1 MYHCR
6 PTRTYTKQA
15 LFAWMDKLSEFCRW
29 EDMFSEDVIKLGE
42 KFADENVLRN
52 IEILEDCVSLVAEID
67 AKRYYCI
74 IDWDK
79 SVAKPIFKYSGDN
92 HDVHQAIAV
101 AGLLS
106 IEELIT
112 DRADTMV
119 PDFVQADNKPKDV
132 DIDGKNLIAE
142 RLLIKF
148 FMADQ
153 RLCMVPCWA
162 TGDSIVDI
170 IEDKQR
176 CAALKNEAK
185 RGAVVRMIYYLN
197 RSVFKFDKK
206 NRLYAIDDLQSACDF
221 CRHGMPYWREYFTI
235 SADESVCLLLSG
247 IRDIDLCADVVEY
260 SAKEIRVTLKTS
272 NENISSEMLSQMLQ
286 NEGKAFFVKNYGVVR
301 LDRTSASDI
310 REIFHKIDADASAIL
325 PKYMFFSLFSAAK
338 LKVDS
343 HVDLLN
349 NLSANELEL
358 PKFLKNYQDEGVR
371 WMRNVLRAGCH
382 CLLADEMGL
391 GKSVQLLSL
400 IFSDATRD
408 ESLIVCPASVISVWE
423 SEVQKFFPDKNVVV
437 LGKDTN
443 LNTKVDILVASYSQ
457 VRRLRKQL
465 EEKKFSY
472 VVLDEAQWIKNCKS
486 KTAHACCALNSE
498 FRLAATGTPIENNL
512 SDIWSIFKFLMP
524 GLLCERKCFLDNL
537 ADVHFRTKLKQ
548 QLSPFVLRRTK
559 DSVAMQLPEKQEID
573 LMCNLS
579 DVQRK
584 IYSELKQNAS
594 QYLKSLSPDS
604 MKKNRFNILAILTRM
619 RQAACHPHL
628 VNGHN
633 YEEQFVVCPKLE
645 LLFIKLEE
653 IFASGKKVIIFSQFL
668 WFLDEIERTIAEKFG
683 NIKVNKLTGASINR
697 ANIIN
702 SFQKHD
708 GAAAILI
715 SLKAGGVGI
724 TLHAAEYVFLMEP
737 WWNPAVEQQAIA
749 RAHRIGQRKN
759 ITVYRMIT
767 RGSIE
772 EHMRALQ
779 IKKLNLFDEFVASEK
794 ISQSLTNFYL
804 ENMADLIK

>member
-15 LFAWMDKLSEFCRW
+15 IFAWMDKLSKFCRW
-29 EDMFSEDVIKLGE
+29 DDMFSEDVLELGE
-42 KFADENVLRN
+42 KFFDENVLRN
-52 IEILEDCVSLVAEID
+52 IEILDDCISLVAEID
-67 AKRYYCI
+67 EQRYYCI
-74 IDWDK
+74 IDWEE
-79 SVAKPIFKYSGDN
+79 SASKPTFKYSGDN
-92 HDVHQAIAV
+92 HDAHQAIVV
-101 AGLLS
+101 AGLLN
-106 IEELIT
+106 IEELI
-112 DRADTMV
+112 ADQVDAMV
-119 PDFVQADNKPKDV
+119 PDFVPAENRQK
-132 DIDGKNLIAE
+132 DIDLDAKNLIAE
-142 RLLIKF
+142 RLLVKF
-148 FMADQ
+148 FMSNQ
-153 RLCMVPCWA
+153 MLCMVPCWA
-162 TGDSIVDI
+162 SGESIVDI
-170 IEDKQR
+170 IEDQQK

-221 CRHGMPYWREYFTI
+221 CRHSMSSWREYFTI
-235 SADESVCLLLSG
+235 SAEKSANLLIAG
-247 IRDIDLCADVVEY
+247 IRDIDLRADVVEH
-260 SAKEIRVTLKTS
+260 SEKEIRVTLKTS

-286 NEGKAFFVKNYGVVR
+286 HDGKAFFVENYGVVR
-301 LDRTSASDI
+301 LDKTSANDI
-310 REIFHKIDADASAIL
+310 REIFHKIDADASAVL

-343 HVDLLN
+343 HIDLLN
-349 NLSANELEL
+349 NSSANELEL
-358 PKFLKNYQDEGVR
+358 PTFLKDYQADGVR

-391 GKSVQLLSL
+391 GKSVQILSL
-400 IFSDATRD
+400 IFSDATRG

-423 SEVQKFFPDKNVVV
+423 SEVQKFFPDKNVEV
-437 LGKDTN
+437 LGKDTD
-443 LNTKVDILVASYSQ
+443 LNRKVDILVASYSQ

-486 KTAHACCALNSE
+486 KTAHACCSINAE
-498 FRLAATGTPIENNL
+498 FRLAVTGTPIENNL

-524 GLLCERKCFLDNL
+524 GLLCERKFFLDNL
-537 ADVHFRTKLKQ
+537 ADVHFRTKIKQ

-559 DSVAMQLPEKQEID
+559 DSVALQLPEKQEID
-573 LMCNLS
+573 LMCSLS

-604 MKKNRFNILAILTRM
+604 VKKNRFNMLAILTRM

-628 VNGHN
+628 VNGN
-633 YEEQFVVCPKLE
+633 DYEDQFVVCPKLE

-668 WFLDEIERTIAEKFG
+668 WFLDEIERNISEKFG
-683 NIKVNKLTGASINR
+683 DVKVNKLTGASVNR

-708 GAAAILI
+708 GAAAILV
-715 SLKAGGVGI
+715 SLKAGGVGL
-724 TLHAAEYVFLMEP
+724 TLHSAEYVFLMEP

-749 RAHRIGQRKN
+749 RAHRIGQKKN
-759 ITVYRMIT
+759 VTVYRMIT
-767 RGSIE
+767 RASIE